1 MLMVLFWSM
10 GFSLRA
16 VWTDISS
23 MMRRPDSSLG
33 AGGAASS
40 LVCSQQ
46 SATCITTIHQVHA
59 FLPQDRPGHSS
70 TTMQL
75 TQSGGPAGTPGF
87 MCKRYVETG
96 KFNDKS
102 EVYSIGVTIVQVITG
117 KTDFDDDFLSDLIE
131 EANAEFITQ
140 KHDQRVLEDAEI
152 LKKLSAMAAA
162 SVERYAKRIQ
172 VMPLLRQARDAAA
185 TVSTGE
191 IPALNSQVEQMA
203 AELRRWRLREEA
215 AQAALN

>member
-1 MLMVLFWSM
+1 M
-10 GFSLRA
+10 
-16 VWTDISS
+16 
-23 MMRRPDSSLG
+23 
-33 AGGAASS
+33 
-40 LVCSQQ
+40 
-46 SATCITTIHQVHA
+46 
-59 FLPQDRPGHSS
+59 
-70 TTMQL
+70 
-75 TQSGGPAGTPGF
+75 
-87 MCKRYVETG
+87 
-96 KFNDKS
+96 
-102 EVYSIGVTIVQVITG
+102 ITG